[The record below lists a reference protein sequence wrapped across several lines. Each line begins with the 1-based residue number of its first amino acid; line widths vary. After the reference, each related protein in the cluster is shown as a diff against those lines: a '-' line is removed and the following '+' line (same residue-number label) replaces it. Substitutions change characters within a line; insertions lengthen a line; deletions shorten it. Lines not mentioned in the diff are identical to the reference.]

1 MKNLIFKSCL
11 LLTILV
17 IDILSKPLSPKILDL
32 LDKDQLAFEN
42 FRGQYRYL
50 SCKLLIY
57 SKLKYMFEKEI
68 IDQFIKETPNK
79 REFMDVLYDEML
91 KKCNHRIQDNTVI
104 LKNQSSYLKN
114 FYLVLNRKKY
124 WSGKNFSN

>member
-1 MKNLIFKSCL
+1 MRNFVFKVSIVLMTLIFEL
-11 LLTILV
+11 LA
-17 IDILSKPLSPKILDL
+17 KPLSPKIIEL

-68 IDQFIKETPNK
+68 IDQFVKETPK
-79 REFMDVLYDEML
+79 KKEFMDVLYDEML
-91 KKCNHRIQDNTVI
+91 KKCNQRNTDNSVI
-104 LKNQSSYLKN
+104 
-114 FYLVLNRKKY
+114 KY
-124 WSGKNFSN
+124 IFHYI

>member
-1 MKNLIFKSCL
+1 MKFLILKICAILALFAIET
-11 LLTILV
+11 LT
-17 IDILSKPLSPKILDL
+17 KALSPKIMDL

-68 IDQFIKETPNK
+68 IDQFVKETPK
-79 REFMDVLYDEML
+79 KKEFMDVLYDEML
-91 KKCNHRIQDNTVI
+91 KKCNNRIQDNSVNI
-104 LKNQSSYLKN
+104 FENNQSFIKDFYEDENN
-114 FYLVLNRKKY
+114 FGV
-124 WSGKNFSN
+124 

>member
-1 MKNLIFKSCL
+1 MRNIVLKSCL
-11 LLTILV
+11 ILTLIV
-17 IDILSKPLSPKILDL
+17 IEIITKPLTPKILDL

-68 IDQFIKETPNK
+68 IDQFIKETPKK

-91 KKCNHRIQDNTVI
+91 KKCNNKIQDNTVI
-104 LKNQSSYLKN
+104 II
-114 FYLVLNRKKY
+114 
-124 WSGKNFSN
+124 

>member
-1 MKNLIFKSCL
+1 MKNLILKSCL
-11 LLTILV
+11 LLALLV
-17 IDILSKPLSPKILDL
+17 IEIFTKPLTPKILDL

-68 IDQFIKETPNK
+68 IDQFVKETPKK

-91 KKCNHRIQDNTVI
+91 KKCNNKIQDNTVLI
-104 LKNQSSYLKN
+104 
-114 FYLVLNRKKY
+114 
-124 WSGKNFSN
+124 